1 LDYRRYSIIK
11 KFFYSTATRAN
22 KCTVLG
28 SPWSGSWGGQP
39 LVGFGVKPRQTKPRG
54 FTLLEVM
61 VATAILGMG
70 LTAILSAQAGAFAT
84 AAHARNLSVATTL
97 ARCKMGEIEE
107 HLYVDGVQELE
118 ENESGPC
125 CEGDETP
132 NLKCAWK
139 IEKPQFPEP
148 KLGELDLDTGLD
160 LSTKSGDTSAPGGA
174 AGGLGPLGAMLGM
187 PGGDAS
193 GAIPPL
199 GGDSSGGIG
208 DIAGA
213 RGAAGGMD
221 ALGGMLQL
229 VGTFVYPQ
237 LKTIYETNARR
248 ITLTVAWTQGSKEY
262 SFEVVQWY
270 VNPQPSLPTNEL
282 LDAASGG
289 FPGQPPVMGGTGGPP
304 SLGGGFPGQNGNGM
318 GNPSRSG
325 GGKR

>member
-1 LDYRRYSIIK
+1 MMVD
-11 KFFYSTATRAN
+11 
-22 KCTVLG
+22 
-28 SPWSGSWGGQP
+28 
-39 LVGFGVKPRQTKPRG
+39 PRMPNMRTKRG

-84 AAHARNLSVATTL
+84 AAHARNVSVATTL

-107 HLYVDGVQELE
+107 HLFVDGVQELE
-118 ENESGPC
+118 EIESGPC

-160 LSTKSGDTSAPGGA
+160 LSSPGGGSSGGA
-174 AGGLGPLGAMLGM
+174 AGGLGPLGAMMGM
-187 PGGDAS
+187 S
-193 GAIPPL
+193 
-199 GGDSSGGIG
+199 GGDSSGALPPLG
-208 DIAGA
+208 DSAGGLGDVAGA
-213 RGAAGGMD
+213 MGAAGGMD
-221 ALGGMLQL
+221 ALSGMLQL

-248 ITLTVAWTQGSKEY
+248 ITLTVTWTEGSREF
-262 SFEVVQWY
+262 SFDVVQWY
-270 VNPQPSLPTNEL
+270 VNPQPTLPTNEL

-289 FPGQPPVMGGTGGPP
+289 LTGAQGSSGGGPP
-304 SLGGGFPGQNGNGM
+304 GFGGPNN
-318 GNPSRSG
+318 SR
-325 GGKR
+325 GGKTK

>member
-1 LDYRRYSIIK
+1 MMVDQMVDQKML
-11 KFFYSTATRAN
+11 TR
-22 KCTVLG
+22 KQT
-28 SPWSGSWGGQP
+28 
-39 LVGFGVKPRQTKPRG
+39 RQTPKRG

-61 VATAILGMG
+61 VATAILGLG
-70 LTAILSAQAGAFAT
+70 LTAILSAQAGAFST

-107 HLYVDGVQELE
+107 HLFRDGVQELE
-118 ENESGPC
+118 ENENGPC

-160 LSTKSGDTSAPGGA
+160 LSAKPGGA
-174 AGGLGPLGAMLGM
+174 APAGGAPSSLGPLGAMLGM
-187 PGGDAS
+187 S
-193 GAIPPL
+193 
-199 GGDSSGGIG
+199 GGDSSGALPPVGGDSAGGIG

-213 RGAAGGMD
+213 MGAAGGME
-221 ALGGMLQL
+221 ALSGMLQL

-248 ITLTVAWTQGSKEY
+248 ISLTVTWTEGSKDY
-262 SFEVVQWY
+262 SFDVVQWY

-282 LDAASGG
+282 LDGAAAGL
-289 FPGQPPVMGGTGGPP
+289 PGQPP
-304 SLGGGFPGQNGNGM
+304 LGGSGITSSGTSGNTSGGM
-318 GNPSRSG
+318 GNSG
-325 GGKR
+325 GRRPP

>member
-1 LDYRRYSIIK
+1 MMVDRRMRN
-11 KFFYSTATRAN
+11 A
-22 KCTVLG
+22 
-28 SPWSGSWGGQP
+28 
-39 LVGFGVKPRQTKPRG
+39 RG

-61 VATAILGMG
+61 VATAILGLG

-107 HLYVDGVQELE
+107 HLYRDGVQELE
-118 ENESGPC
+118 ENENGIC
-125 CEGDETP
+125 CEGDETQ

-160 LSTKSGDTSAPGGA
+160 LSSP
-174 AGGLGPLGAMLGM
+174 AGGSSGASGGPPSSLGPLGSMLGM
-187 PGGDAS
+187 AGGDSS
-193 GAIPPL
+193 GALPPL
-199 GGDSSGGIG
+199 GGDSAGGMG

-213 RGAAGGMD
+213 MGAMGGMD
-221 ALGGMLQL
+221 ALSGMLQM

-237 LKTIYETNARR
+237 LKTIFETNARR
-248 ITLTVAWTQGSKEY
+248 ITLTVTWTQGSKDY

-282 LDAASGG
+282 LDAAHGGLSGQSSSGTTSSSGG
-289 FPGQPPVMGGTGGPP
+289 PLK
-304 SLGGGFPGQNGNGM
+304 LGGN
-318 GNPSRSG
+318 
-325 GGKR
+325 K

>member
-1 LDYRRYSIIK
+1 MMVDRKMRKRR
-11 KFFYSTATRAN
+11 A
-22 KCTVLG
+22 L
-28 SPWSGSWGGQP
+28 
-39 LVGFGVKPRQTKPRG
+39 RG

-61 VATAILGMG
+61 VATAILGLG

-107 HLYVDGVQELE
+107 HLFVDGMQELDE
-118 ENESGPC
+118 IESGPC

-132 NLKCAWK
+132 NLTCSWK

-160 LSTKSGDTSAPGGA
+160 LSTPAGGTSSAPGGA
-174 AGGLGPLGAMLGM
+174 AGALGPLGAMLGM
-187 PGGDAS
+187 PGGDPSSALS
-193 GAIPPL
+193 SL
-199 GGDSSGGIG
+199 GDSSGGLG

-213 RGAAGGMD
+213 MGAAGGME

-237 LKTIYETNARR
+237 LKMIYEMNARR
-248 ITLTVAWTQGSKEY
+248 ITLTVTWTEGSRAY
-262 SFEVVQWY
+262 SFDVVQWY

-282 LDAASGG
+282 LDAASGQG
-289 FPGQPPVMGGTGGPP
+289 LGPP
-304 SLGGGFPGQNGNGM
+304 LGGGSGPPGNGGLGPPGGGGGRPPSMFPGFGGPGM
-318 GNPSRSG
+318 GGIRPG
-325 GGKR
+325 GGMR

>member
-1 LDYRRYSIIK
+1 MMVDK
-11 KFFYSTATRAN
+11 KMPAQKIPFDSDAKRTNQYKVQASA
-22 KCTVLG
+22 
-28 SPWSGSWGGQP
+28 WSGSRGGQP
-39 LVGFGVKPRQTKPRG
+39 LVGSGVKPRQTRVRG

-107 HLYVDGVQELE
+107 HLYRDGVQELE
-118 ENESGPC
+118 EIESGPC

-132 NLKCAWK
+132 NLKCSWK

-160 LSTKSGDTSAPGGA
+160 LSSPAGGASSSGGA

-187 PGGDAS
+187 PGGDSS
-193 GAIPPL
+193 GALPPI
-199 GGDSSGGIG
+199 GGDSAGGMG

-213 RGAAGGMD
+213 MGAAGGME
-221 ALGGMLQL
+221 ALSGMLQM

-237 LKTIYETNARR
+237 LKTIFETNARR
-248 ITLTVAWTQGSKEY
+248 ISLTVTWTQGSKEY
-262 SFEVVQWY
+262 SFDVVQWY

-282 LDAASGG
+282 LDAAQGGLQGASSSGTTSSGMGSSSGG
-289 FPGQPPVMGGTGGPP
+289 FKP
-304 SLGGGFPGQNGNGM
+304 
-318 GNPSRSG
+318 R
-325 GGKR
+325 

>member
-1 LDYRRYSIIK
+1 MMVDRRMRK
-11 KFFYSTATRAN
+11 GRA
-22 KCTVLG
+22 L
-28 SPWSGSWGGQP
+28 
-39 LVGFGVKPRQTKPRG
+39 RG

-61 VATAILGMG
+61 VATAILGLG
-70 LTAILSAQAGAFAT
+70 LTAILSAQAGAFST

-107 HLYVDGVQELE
+107 HLFRDGVQELE
-118 ENESGPC
+118 ENENGPC

-148 KLGELDLDTGLD
+148 KLGDLDLDTGLD
-160 LSTKSGDTSAPGGA
+160 LSSPPGGASSSGGA

-187 PGGDAS
+187 PGGDAAS
-193 GAIPPL
+193 PL
-199 GGDSSGGIG
+199 GDSAGGIG

-213 RGAAGGMD
+213 MGAAGGMD
-221 ALGGMLQL
+221 ALGGMLQM

-248 ITLTVAWTQGSKEY
+248 ITLTITWTEGSRDH
-262 SFEVVQWY
+262 SFDVVQWY

-282 LDAASGG
+282 VDAASGG
-289 FPGQPPVMGGTGGPP
+289 GLPPGLGGALGGTGNAG
-304 SLGGGFPGQNGNGM
+304 SGFPGLGGM
-318 GNPSRSG
+318 GGPSAG
-325 GGKR
+325 GGTKR

>member
-1 LDYRRYSIIK
+1 MRKRR
-11 KFFYSTATRAN
+11 A
-22 KCTVLG
+22 L
-28 SPWSGSWGGQP
+28 
-39 LVGFGVKPRQTKPRG
+39 RG

-61 VATAILGMG
+61 VATAILGLG

-107 HLYVDGVQELE
+107 RLSEPEGMPELE
-118 ENESGPC
+118 EIDSGPC

-132 NLKCAWK
+132 NLRCTWK

-160 LSTKSGDTSAPGGA
+160 LSTPAGGTSSASGGA

-187 PGGDAS
+187 PGGDPSSAMS
-193 GAIPPL
+193 AL
-199 GGDSSGGIG
+199 GDSSGGLG

-213 RGAAGGMD
+213 MGAAGGME

-237 LKTIYETNARR
+237 LKMIYETNARR
-248 ITLTVAWTQGSKEY
+248 ITLTVTWTEGSREY
-262 SFEVVQWY
+262 SFDVVQWY

-282 LDAASGG
+282 VDAASGG
-289 FPGQPPVMGGTGGPP
+289 GLPGMPDLSGQGNTGAPGGGGGRPPSMFPGFGGPGMGGPGMGGIRP
-304 SLGGGFPGQNGNGM
+304 GGGM
-318 GNPSRSG
+318 R
-325 GGKR
+325 

>member
-1 LDYRRYSIIK
+1 MMVDQRMRN
-11 KFFYSTATRAN
+11 A
-22 KCTVLG
+22 
-28 SPWSGSWGGQP
+28 
-39 LVGFGVKPRQTKPRG
+39 RG

-61 VATAILGMG
+61 VATAILGLG

-107 HLYVDGVQELE
+107 HLYRDSVQELE

-132 NLKCAWK
+132 NLKCSWK

-160 LSTKSGDTSAPGGA
+160 LSSKPGGKPSTPGGA

-187 PGGDAS
+187 SGGDSS
-193 GAIPPL
+193 GAPPL
-199 GGDSSGGIG
+199 GGNSAGGIG

-213 RGAAGGMD
+213 MGSAGGMD
-221 ALGGMLQL
+221 ALGGMLQM

-248 ITLTVAWTQGSKEY
+248 ITLHVMWTEGTKEY
-262 SFEVVQWY
+262 SFDVVQWY
-270 VNPQPSLPTNEL
+270 VNLQPSLPTNEL
-282 LDAASGG
+282 LDAVQGG
-289 FPGQPPVMGGTGGPP
+289 LPGQPPLGGTGATT
-304 SLGGGFPGQNGNGM
+304 SGGIPGLNGM
-318 GNPSRSG
+318 GGRAG
-325 GGKR
+325 GIGK

>member
-1 LDYRRYSIIK
+1 MMVDRKMRKRR
-11 KFFYSTATRAN
+11 
-22 KCTVLG
+22 
-28 SPWSGSWGGQP
+28 P
-39 LVGFGVKPRQTKPRG
+39 PRG

-61 VATAILGMG
+61 VATAILGLG

-84 AAHARNLSVATTL
+84 AAHARHMGVATTL

-107 HLYVDGVQELE
+107 HLFVDGVQELE

-132 NLKCAWK
+132 NLKCSWK
-139 IEKPQFPEP
+139 IEKPQFPEA

-160 LSTKSGDTSAPGGA
+160 LSTPAGGASSSGGASA

-187 PGGDAS
+187 PGGDPSAS
-193 GAIPPL
+193 MPPL
-199 GGDSSGGIG
+199 GDSAGGIG

-213 RGAAGGMD
+213 MGAAGGME
-221 ALGGMLQL
+221 ALSGMMQM

-248 ITLTVAWTQGSKEY
+248 ITLTVTWTEGSREY
-262 SFEVVQWY
+262 SFDVVQWY

-282 LDAASGG
+282 LDAAQGGGIPGLPGG
-289 FPGQPPVMGGTGGPP
+289 FGGPGGLGGP
-304 SLGGGFPGQNGNGM
+304 GGGFGGPGFGGP
-318 GNPSRSG
+318 GSG
-325 GGKR
+325 GPGRPGGGGMKR